1 MSKGAM
7 DEADR
12 AMHDLGGLDLGPI
25 DRTEHPRTLYEQRV
39 DALVM
44 LLTNP
49 AIGAFKV
56 DALRRAIEEFSRQ
69 DYEHLP
75 YYDRWMQAIS
85 RLLVEQ
91 GVLTEQEIAA
101 RIAALEAEDA
111 HA

>member
-1 MSKGAM
+1 MSG
-7 DEADR
+7 ER

-49 AIGAFKV
+49 SVGAFRV
-56 DALRRAIEEFSRQ
+56 DALRRAIEEFSRA

-75 YYDRWMQAIS
+75 YYDRWMQAIA

-91 GVLTEQEIAA
+91 RVLDAGELDARVAQIAG
-101 RIAALEAEDA
+101 RGDA
-111 HA
+111 